1 MTTSPTTSEP
11 TSSTLLSVKVWL
23 APYALAVSTLYLWGY
38 WGTFGINVL
47 DYIGVSDIIKAA
59 VYPVMTGLMALAVG
73 ALLGE
78 LMSPRLEPGAG
89 ANTRIGK
96 LLNDSLPLLRTAYVV
111 LLAVVVMFSW
121 PNKWLVVGVLVAVP
135 VYFQLKKSALLAN
148 EIPSDSARSI
158 TLFMLIMAVPVAFHR
173 GQLQGTAVVEGASYQ
188 TVTSELPTKGATAR
202 LSHADKQRFIGKLGD
217 RFAFYD
223 PDARSVSLIESSEIK
238 VLTLTSSALA
248 ATSVAATA
256 THLSAGSAASGAAS
270 GGGASAGA
278 NASPPGSAGVQV
290 PVPQPE
296 SASKASRSGAV
307 TRPGT

>member
-1 MTTSPTTSEP
+1 MTTSPPASEP

-47 DYIGVSDIIKAA
+47 DYIGISDIIKAA

-96 LLNDSLPLLRTAYVV
+96 LLNDSLPLLGTAYVV
-111 LLAVVVMFSW
+111 LLAVAVMFSW

-158 TLFMLIMAVPVAFHR
+158 TIFMLIMAVPVAFDR
-173 GQLQGTAVVEGASYQ
+173 GRSEGSAVVDGASYQ

-202 LSHADKQRFIGKLGD
+202 LAHADKQRFIGKLGD

-223 PDARSVSLIESSEIK
+223 PVARSVSLIAASEIK
-238 VLTLTSSALA
+238 VLTLTSSSLTE
-248 ATSVAATA
+248 TSVAATA
-256 THLSAGSAASGAAS
+256 TQLSAGSAASSAAS
-270 GGGASAGA
+270 AGGASARA
-278 NASPPGSAGVQV
+278 NATPPGSAGVQV
-290 PVPQPE
+290 PGPQPE
-296 SASKASRSGAV
+296 SASKASQSGAV
-307 TRPGT
+307 TRSGT